1 MARRLG
7 IPVRTWY
14 NYEGGVTVPAEVIL
28 KIIEL
33 TSVEAGWLLHGE
45 EPRFRH
51 VRTERGEVVG
61 QPTLTVGALLRTAL
75 QMLEKDEPAWIRRQE
90 IGAGN
95 DQLDGPVQSADRN
108 ATDPWSPRELDRSES
123 SGGPNDDGDARFSQS
138 RREWQAAQR
147 DNRCVQV
154 SGDSMTPILADGASV
169 AFAPGEEDTR
179 QLDGKM
185 VVTWVENQPLVRWF
199 QHCGR
204 FALLRGKPQHGAT
217 TSVGRPGRPKA
228 TTQVSPR
235 RWVQFTALIRRSKC
249 GGRGCATREFTSG
262 ETPRSTEVPGFC
274 RRRYAPSGPDQR

>member
-1 MARRLG
+1 MARRKTLPESVRAKLALAERLAALRSELFGDRGGPEMARRLG

-33 TSVEAGWLLHGE
+33 TAVEAGWLLHGE

-51 VRTERGEVVG
+51 TRTDRGEVIG
-61 QPTLTVGALLRTAL
+61 QGTVTVGALLRTAL
-75 QMLEKDEPAWIRRQE
+75 QMLEKDQPAPMRHDDTGSGHDHLEGPAQGVEWNGPNPRTHLE
-90 IGAGN
+90 S
-95 DQLDGPVQSADRN
+95 DGSDI
-108 ATDPWSPRELDRSES
+108 S
-123 SGGPNDDGDARFSQS
+123 SGQGDDAGSRFSQS
-138 RREWQAAQR
+138 RREWLAAQR

-169 AFAPGEEDTR
+169 AFASGEEDTR

-204 FALLRGKPQHGAT
+204 FALLRAENPNTVPQQVLVDLEDRAQRPRFRRV
-217 TSVGRPGRPKA
+217 VGFN
-228 TTQVSPR
+228 SPH
-235 RWVQFTALIRRSKC
+235 
-249 GGRGCATREFTSG
+249 
-262 ETPRSTEVPGFC
+262 
-274 RRRYAPSGPDQR
+274 

>member
-1 MARRLG
+1 MARRKTLPESVRAKLALAERLAALRSELFGDRGGPEMARRLG

-45 EPRFRH
+45 EPRFRQ
-51 VRTERGEVVG
+51 VRTDRGEVVG
-61 QPTLTVGALLRTAL
+61 QSTLTVGALLRTAL
-75 QMLEKDEPAWIRRQE
+75 QMLEKDEPAWTRRGE
-90 IGAGN
+90 TASGP
-95 DQLDGPVQSADRN
+95 DQLESLESGADWSASDSRTSLEADRSDN
-108 ATDPWSPRELDRSES
+108 S
-123 SGGPNDDGDARFSQS
+123 DGLGDEAGSRFSQS
-138 RREWQAAQR
+138 RREWLAAQR
-147 DNRCVQV
+147 DNRCIQV

-204 FALLRGKPQHGAT
+204 FALLRAENPNTVPQQVLVDLEDQKQRPRFRRV
-217 TSVGRPGRPKA
+217 VGFN
-228 TTQVSPR
+228 SPH
-235 RWVQFTALIRRSKC
+235 
-249 GGRGCATREFTSG
+249 
-262 ETPRSTEVPGFC
+262 
-274 RRRYAPSGPDQR
+274 

>member
-1 MARRLG
+1 MARRKTLPESVRAKLALAERLAALRSELFGDRGGPEMARRLG

-51 VRTERGEVVG
+51 AHADRGELVG
-61 QPTLTVGALLRTAL
+61 QSTLTVGALLRTAL
-75 QMLEKDEPAWIRRQE
+75 QMLEKDEPAWTRRDE
-90 IGAGN
+90 TASGP
-95 DQLDGPVQSADRN
+95 DQLEGPAPGAEWN
-108 ATDPWSPRELDRSES
+108 ASDSRTALESDRSDTS
-123 SGGPNDDGDARFSQS
+123 DGHGDEAGSRISQP
-138 RREWQAAQR
+138 RRDWLAAQR
-147 DNRCVQV
+147 DNRCIQV

-169 AFAPGEEDTR
+169 AFAQGEEDTR

-204 FALLRGKPQHGAT
+204 FALLRAENPNTVPQQVLVDLEDPKQRPRFRRV
-217 TSVGRPGRPKA
+217 VGFN
-228 TTQVSPR
+228 SPH
-235 RWVQFTALIRRSKC
+235 
-249 GGRGCATREFTSG
+249 
-262 ETPRSTEVPGFC
+262 
-274 RRRYAPSGPDQR
+274 

>member
-1 MARRLG
+1 MARRKTLPESVRAKLALAERLAALRSELFGDRGGPEMARRLG

-51 VRTERGEVVG
+51 AHTDRGELVG
-61 QPTLTVGALLRTAL
+61 QSTLTVGALLRTAL
-75 QMLEKDEPAWIRRQE
+75 QMLEKDEPAWTRRDE
-90 IGAGN
+90 TASGP
-95 DQLDGPVQSADRN
+95 DQLEGPAPGAEWN
-108 ATDPWSPRELDRSES
+108 ASDSRTALESDRSDTS
-123 SGGPNDDGDARFSQS
+123 DGHGDEAGSRFSQP
-138 RREWQAAQR
+138 RRDWLAAQR
-147 DNRCVQV
+147 DNRCIQV

-169 AFAPGEEDTR
+169 AFAQGEEDTR

-204 FALLRGKPQHGAT
+204 FALLRAENPNTVPQQVLVDLEDPKQRPRFRRV
-217 TSVGRPGRPKA
+217 VGFN
-228 TTQVSPR
+228 SPH
-235 RWVQFTALIRRSKC
+235 
-249 GGRGCATREFTSG
+249 
-262 ETPRSTEVPGFC
+262 
-274 RRRYAPSGPDQR
+274 